1 LGPLD
6 PIWVEKACSRSIG
19 YALYWGSR
27 SLPGPPAPVG
37 AEVGVQRESPQ
48 QLGRRRLLGGLLVA
62 AVVLVWLVWWQ
73 WDAIGGWL
81 AREETAPVVPPSVSE
96 PAPPPADA
104 AEEPAEPENES
115 ARRWTELIGSPP
127 TWPEDLSAPASCE
140 EVENDLVR
148 VCRAVDAALEREQE
162 PVPGGFCALLSQ
174 TATALA
180 ARQPRTSAELRSYP
194 TILAN
199 TFHLFRV
206 LGAQRMG
213 HLRRAAAVDTDLAE
227 PAALALYR
235 WLASRPKCAR
245 SGDTPLR
252 REALYAYAAFLF
264 RTLGGQ
270 AYLRRRSPRVEAL
283 TGFYGLLILDAAIDQ
298 GYNPEG
304 VDPRPELSR
313 TRALIELQ
321 PLVFRD
327 RYLEILGRMESR
339 WDRKGEIPPA

>member
-1 LGPLD
+1 
-6 PIWVEKACSRSIG
+6 
-19 YALYWGSR
+19 
-27 SLPGPPAPVG
+27 
-37 AEVGVQRESPQ
+37 VQRESPE

-62 AVVLVWLVWWQ
+62 AVVLIWLVWWQ
-73 WDAIGGWL
+73 WDAIGDWL
-81 AREETAPVVPPSVSE
+81 APEEAAPVVTPSTTE
-96 PAPPPADA
+96 PTLPRPADS
-104 AEEPAEPENES
+104 AEEHAESENES
-115 ARRWTELIGSPP
+115 TRRWTELVGSPP
-127 TWPEDLSAPASCE
+127 IWPDDLSAPTSCQD
-140 EVENDLVR
+140 VENDLVR
-148 VCRAVDAALEREQE
+148 VCRAVDAELEQEQE

-213 HLRRAAAVDTDLAE
+213 HLRRAAAVDPDLAE

-270 AYLRRRSPRVEAL
+270 AYLRRRSPRVEGL

-313 TRALIELQ
+313 TRALIESQ

-327 RYLEILGRMESR
+327 RYLEILGRMERR
-339 WDRKGEIPPA
+339 WERKGATPPA